1 MCTVSSL
8 AFIKHFYPN
17 FKTIFF
23 VDKFTKEYYKSFGIL
38 ELFDEVNDTLLDQEV
53 FIDKSIFW
61 AAGKIIA
68 QREIKGPTIT
78 LDLDFWIFSDIEKL
92 GKTYQDEIEGM
103 GKKLEAKVKKYQA
116 EQNVQTKEIN
126 ESRALEVQQENQRY
140 EQLRQTAYQEMQ
152 KKQAE
157 GLNPIIEKAQ
167 KAIEDVAAAKGIVYV
182 FDSSVGKGLLVS
194 KGEDLFNAV
203 KAKLGF

>member
-1 MCTVSSL
+1 MR
-8 AFIKHFYPN
+8 N
-17 FKTIFF
+17 FKTLLLIAVFTLGLGG
-23 VDKFTKEYYKSFGIL
+23 VANAQKFGH
-38 ELFDEVNDTLLDQEV
+38 
-53 FIDKSIFW
+53 IDF
-61 AAGKIIA
+61 
-68 QREIKGPTIT
+68 
-78 LDLDFWIFSDIEKL
+78 EKL
-92 GKTYQDEIEGM
+92 VAEMPSTNKLKLDMEKLQKTYQDEIEGM

-116 EQNVQTKEIN
+116 EQNAQTKEIN

-182 FDSSVGKGLLVS
+182 FDSSVGKGLIVS